1 MHSLDRFKA
10 NDIFKETGY
19 ATLRIKATS
28 PGERPKIIK
37 VQKKLDMM
45 GTDLIQTVATE
56 MQVAES
62 R

>member
-10 NDIFKETGY
+10 NDLFKETGY
-19 ATLRIKATS
+19 ATLRIKATL
-28 PGERPKIIK
+28 PGERPKFMK

-45 GTDLIQTVATE
+45 GSELIQTVATE
-56 MQVAES
+56 MNVAES